1 MKRDELMALVGK
13 KVRVT
18 FLDGKVE
25 EGTLAYA
32 SDFSPKHR
40 YTKPGYF
47 YFKECRREYDITF
60 KVSHTK
66 KVEVL

>member
-1 MKRDELMALVGK
+1 MKKDELLSLVGK

-18 FLDGKVE
+18 FSDGKTE

-32 SDFSPKHR
+32 SDFSLEHR
-40 YTKPGYF
+40 YVKPGYF
-47 YFKECRREYDITF
+47 YFKESREYNMTF

-66 KVEVL
+66 KVEVF